1 MNNYYKMNLAAKMI
15 ISNKN
20 LYYLTKALNTNMQPE
35 EILLYKFNQKI
46 MLQKITYFEM
56 YLNFLKPTL
65 EILLDK
71 KDKQTI
77 EILKKDFLQKFK
89 EDKLEIFNKLIT
101 IIELNNFRPII
112 RKLYQKKE
120 YNSIKI
126 LRDRFKKE
134 KILFDQLLKEVRSD
148 IQNKEKIPA
157 LQLSQTHY

>member
-1 MNNYYKMNLAAKMI
+1 MNLATKMI

-20 LYYLTKALNTNMQPE
+20 LYYLTRAINTNMQPE
-35 EILLYKFNQKI
+35 EILITKFNQKI
-46 MLQKITYFEM
+46 FLQKITDFEM

-65 EILLDK
+65 EILLDQ

-77 EILKKDFLQKFK
+77 ENLKKDFLKKFK

-101 IIELNNFRPII
+101 IIQLNNFRPII

-148 IQNKEKIPA
+148 IQNKEKILTPP
-157 LQLSQTHY
+157 LLPSHC

>member
-1 MNNYYKMNLAAKMI
+1 MNLATKMI

-20 LYYLTKALNTNMQPE
+20 LYYLTREINTNMQPE
-35 EILLYKFNQKI
+35 EILITKFNQKI
-46 MLQKITYFEM
+46 FLQKITDFEM

-65 EILLDK
+65 EILLDQ

-77 EILKKDFLQKFK
+77 ENLKKDFLKKFK

-101 IIELNNFRPII
+101 IIQLNNFRPII

-148 IQNKEKIPA
+148 IQNKEKILTPP
-157 LQLSQTHY
+157 LLPSHC